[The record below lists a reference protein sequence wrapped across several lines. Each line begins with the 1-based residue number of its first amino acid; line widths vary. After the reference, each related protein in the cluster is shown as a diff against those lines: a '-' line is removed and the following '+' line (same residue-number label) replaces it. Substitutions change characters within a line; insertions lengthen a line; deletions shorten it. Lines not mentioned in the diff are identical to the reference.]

1 MPFPKIVESEARLQ
15 KVLKLLNKPKYLLTM
30 NWPMLSRKN
39 TVLVD
44 EQLGVYIA
52 ADFILKILK
61 SKSVD
66 RYDCKGE

>member
-1 MPFPKIVESEARLQ
+1 MPFPKIVESEARVQ
-15 KVLKLLNKPKYLLTM
+15 KVLKLLDNPKYLLTM

-61 SKSVD
+61 SVD